1 MNLTPSIYA
10 PVLSLFA
17 ALAWAAGVKGLR
29 SNKVRVEN
37 IRNKI
42 RIGMRALPFLACNLI
57 SLGSKKLGSI
67 LDSSFSNNY
76 AIK

>member
-10 PVLSLFA
+10 PVLLLFA
-17 ALAWAAGVKGLR
+17 ALAWAGVKGLR
-29 SNKVRVEN
+29 SNRARVEN
-37 IRNKI
+37 IRTKI
-42 RIGMRALPFLACNLI
+42 RIGMRALPFLACNLN